1 MSAQSIVL
9 AGGCFW
15 CVESVFLGIIGV
27 DSVVSAY
34 TGGTSKNPSY
44 ESICTG
50 TTGHAEVVVLKYDDA
65 AISLADLLRIFF
77 TVHDPTTLNRQGH
90 DTGTQYRSAIFYS
103 SQDQLD
109 VAESVIDKL
118 KQDKIFYDEIVTT
131 LEPLGELYVAE
142 EYHQNYF
149 AKNPDSAY
157 CRASIAPKSAKI
169 VENFS
174 QFLRD

>member
-15 CVESVFLGIIGV
+15 CVEAVFLDIIGV
-27 DSVVSAY
+27 ESVVSAY
-34 TGGTSKNPSY
+34 TGGSSKNPSY
-44 ESICTG
+44 EAICTG
-50 TTGHAEVVVLKYDDA
+50 TTGHAEVVALSYDDSV
-65 AISLADLLRIFF
+65 ISLPDLLRIFF

-90 DTGTQYRSAIFYS
+90 DAGTQYRSAIFYS
-103 SQDQLD
+103 SQAQLD
-109 VAESVIDKL
+109 IAKSVIDQL

-131 LEPLGELYVAE
+131 LEPLGELYEAE

-149 AKNPDSAY
+149 AKNPDNAY

-169 VENFS
+169 VENFAE
-174 QFLRD
+174 FLRG